1 VHRIP
6 GMLEP
11 ALSFSTLRSNEVTS
25 GDAALVDCCVA
36 PTNLWDTMPKWLI
49 IERSSATRRAVPS
62 IGPLLAR
69 SLGALLR
76 KLRHCPTYRFLLAC
90 VLGCL
95 AVAGQQAPRVNQRNG
110 ASKPKVRISG
120 EVVNVYAVA
129 TVEIYVVVE
138 DRNGRLLEN
147 LNQDDFIVTEDGA
160 REQINYFSRDAEAP
174 MTLGIVF
181 DTSPSQES
189 VLRIEQGEAK
199 SLVRQVLRPRDS
211 SFIVQFDRR
220 VQLVQDLTGEQQ
232 LLARA
237 IDGTT
242 INQVSYSVPAATS
255 PIIPQTT
262 GGGSHLYDA
271 ITLATKLMMN
281 EAGRKV
287 LVLLTDGEDFGSE
300 GTRQEALEN
309 AVKADVTIYAVAIA
323 DKSFYAERGMDFH
336 GDSMLKRFSKA
347 TGGRMSRGTD
357 AVSTA
362 AAFGQIG
369 KELRGQYLLRYT
381 PAKRGD
387 GSFRKIKVQVPQHH
401 CTVRTR
407 GSYYSQPE

>member
-1 VHRIP
+1 
-6 GMLEP
+6 MLELAP
-11 ALSFSTLRSNEVTS
+11 LVSTFRSNEVSS
-25 GDAALVDCCVA
+25 GDAALVNGRVA
-36 PTNLWDTMPKWLI
+36 PTNLWHMMMPKWLAM
-49 IERSSATRRAVPS
+49 ERASATRRTVPS
-62 IGPLLAR
+62 IGELR
-69 SLGALLR
+69 GTSLGASVRELRDCVTYTLL
-76 KLRHCPTYRFLLAC
+76 LTCLLS
-90 VLGCL
+90 CL
-95 AVAGQQAPRVNQRNG
+95 AVAGQQIPKGNQRNG
-110 ASKPKVRISG
+110 ASKPKLRLPA

-129 TVEIYVVVE
+129 TVEIYAVVE

-147 LNQDDFIVTEDGA
+147 LTQDDFIVTEDGA
-160 REQINYFSRDAEAP
+160 RQQIDYFSRDTDAP

-189 VLRIEQGEAK
+189 VLHIEQGEAK
-199 SLVRQVLRPRDS
+199 ALVRQVLRPRDS
-211 SFIVQFDRR
+211 SFIVQFDQR

-242 INQVSYSVPAATS
+242 INQVSYSVQAATS
-255 PIIPQTT
+255 PMISQTT
-262 GGGSHLYDA
+262 AGGSHLYDA
-271 ITLATKLMMN
+271 MTLATNLMMN

-300 GTRQEALEN
+300 GTRQEALES
-309 AVKADVTIYAVAIA
+309 ALKADVTIYAVATA
-323 DKSFYAERGMDFH
+323 DKSFYTERGMDFH
-336 GDSMLKRFSKA
+336 GDSILKKFSKI

-357 AVSTA
+357 ALSTA
-362 AAFGQIG
+362 AAFRQIG
-369 KELRGQYLLRYT
+369 EELRGQYLLRYT

-387 GSFRKIKVQVPQHH
+387 GSFRKIKVEVPKHH